1 MTDHHDDIAIVD
13 TVRTPFVKA
22 GTTLAEL
29 TILDLATAV
38 VSEIVN
44 RNELDPHQVSSL
56 ILGSAMKYQGVA
68 YLARE
73 TAIALGWS
81 DIQGYDLEFACAT
94 SARTLINGVQEILA
108 GDSDVVIA
116 GGVES
121 LSTVGPSVSREATAI
136 VNQNRFAADDER
148 LALLGGL
155 PPSALFPAPAQVAEP
170 YTGKVLGEHAEEII
184 AEWQIS
190 REAADAFAVRS
201 HHNAAAAIRDGR
213 FEHQIMSVMTSA
225 GFVKDDS
232 FVRADTSLEKV
243 ASLRPVFDPVAGTV
257 TAANASPLTDGA
269 GAVLLAS
276 RSACERLGLR
286 PRAWLRSWAFAAHD
300 PSLGVLMGPAYAL
313 PRALDRAGLGLDD
326 LDTVD
331 FHEAFAGQVLANL
344 AALESDDFGRT
355 RLGRDGAVG
364 VVDREKLN
372 VNGGSVALGHPFGAT
387 GSRLVGQVTAELER
401 RGGRYGALAICA
413 GGTRGAAMV
422 LERAA

>member
-1 MTDHHDDIAIVD
+1 MTQQHEEIAIVD
-13 TVRTPFVKA
+13 AVRTPFVKA
-22 GTTLAEL
+22 GTAFADL
-29 TILDLATAV
+29 TILDLATTV
-38 VSEIVN
+38 VSEVVQ
-44 RNELDPHQVSSL
+44 RNELEPSAVSSL

-73 TAIALGWS
+73 TVIALGWPG
-81 DIQGYDLEFACAT
+81 IQGYDLEFACAT
-94 SARTLINGVQEILA
+94 SARTLVNGALEIVA
-108 GDSDVVIA
+108 GDADVVVA

-121 LSTVGPSVSREATAI
+121 LSTLSPSVSREATQI
-136 VNQNRFAADDER
+136 VNRNRFAAAEQR
-148 LALLGGL
+148 LELLGGL

-190 REAADAFAVRS
+190 REAADEFAVRS
-201 HHNAAAAIRDGR
+201 HHNAAAAIREGR
-213 FEHQIMSVMTSA
+213 FANHIVPVMTSD

-232 FVRADTSLEKV
+232 FVRADTSQEKV
-243 ASLRPVFDPVAGTV
+243 SSLKPVFDPVNGTV

-276 RSACERLGLR
+276 RAACERLGLQ
-286 PRAWLRSWAFAAHD
+286 PKAWLRSWAFSAHD
-300 PSLGVLMGPAYAL
+300 PALGVLMGPAYSL
-313 PRALDRAGLGLDD
+313 PVALDRAGITLDD
-326 LDTVD
+326 LDTID

-344 AALESDDFGRT
+344 AALRSDEFART

-364 VVDREKLN
+364 EVDRDRLN

-387 GSRLVGQVTAELER
+387 GSRLVGQVTDELVR
-401 RGGRYGALAICA
+401 RGGRYAALAICA